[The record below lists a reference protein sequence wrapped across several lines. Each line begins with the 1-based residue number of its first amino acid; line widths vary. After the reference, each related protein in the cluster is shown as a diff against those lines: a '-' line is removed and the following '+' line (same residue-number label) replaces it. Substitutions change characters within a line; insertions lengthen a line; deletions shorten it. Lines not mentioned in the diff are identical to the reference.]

1 MAKKIHKTKKTP
13 LLKNVGFYFV
23 LFYALL
29 TLGMIVQVFTVN
41 VIPMKYAIIVCVIL
55 LLLLLGMYYLQLGK
69 KVNKVNKVLG
79 KILIIILAVFL
90 GVGNWYLFKTGS
102 AFSRMTGDDTQTSVV
117 SVVVMKESKAES
129 IGDLKNS
136 KFGLTKTGSQDTM
149 EKGLADIKKDAG
161 QEITT
166 VDYKAINIK
175 HLRRISVRMLMLLL
189 NHSMFTLQVLI
200 LMGQYQQYPDPM
212 LI

>member
-1 MAKKIHKTKKTP
+1 MAKKIHKAKKTP

-23 LFYALL
+23 LLYALL

-41 VIPMKYAIIVCVIL
+41 VIPMKYAMIVCVIL

-79 KILIIILAVFL
+79 KILIVILAVFL

-102 AFSRMTGDDTQTSVV
+102 AFSSMTGDDSQTSVV
-117 SVVVMKESKAES
+117 SVVVMKENKAKS

-136 KFGLTKTGSQDTM
+136 KFGLTKTGDKNIM
-149 EKGLADIKKDAG
+149 EK
-161 QEITT
+161 
-166 VDYKAINIK
+166 
-175 HLRRISVRMLMLLL
+175 
-189 NHSMFTLQVLI
+189 
-200 LMGQYQQYPDPM
+200 
-212 LI
+212 